1 MRVLNNPFGQRQVN
15 VLEPFRPPVDEPL
28 VPLGYRLKHPPA
40 EERRPHD
47 SPDFCSEAVSFLVSA
62 LSLKES
68 AATMAN
74 KTAAQRIIAEAD
86 SAISALIDDDIC
98 PRWPKPGPPPPWWLV
113 SQIAAEVTFVANNL
127 AQGALRTA
135 LTQVGSRILEEFVQR
150 NQADF
155 QKLSMSATS

>member
-1 MRVLNNPFGQRQVN
+1 MRVLNNPFRQSQVN
-15 VLEPFRPPVDEPL
+15 VVDPLRPPVDEPF
-28 VPLGYRLKHPPA
+28 VPLAYKIKHPQA

-47 SPDFCSEAVSFLVSA
+47 PDFCSEAVSFLVSA
-62 LSLKES
+62 VSLKES
-68 AATMAN
+68 ATTMAN
-74 KTAAQRIIAEAD
+74 KTAGQKIIAEAD

-127 AQGALRTA
+127 AQGALRTS